1 MGEYFIG
8 DVVIAPIR
16 FRERE
21 SLKNRPAI
29 VVAREDGGLLR
40 VCPVTSKVPFDMPSL
55 PLDLDDFATGGLDL
69 FKESYLLP
77 SSLSTIRNADVVG
90 KKGRVT
96 EGYLNEISRIVHAP
110 SFSGNIVR
118 RR

>member
-8 DVVIAPIR
+8 DVILAPICLEGR
-16 FRERE
+16 G
-21 SLKNRPAI
+21 SLKNRPAV

-40 VCPVTSKVPFDMPSL
+40 VCPVTSKFCLDMPSM

-69 FKESYLLP
+69 FEVSYVLP
-77 SSLSTIRNADVVG
+77 SYISTIRNADVVG

-96 EGYLNEISRIVHAP
+96 AEYLNEIRLMGRATP
-110 SFSGNIVR
+110 FSGKSER